1 MFNEF
6 VTTLSTARAVIY
18 RSGSMGIIDKEK
30 NLIFSV
36 GISIFVSQGQMFKI
50 VLIWMGV
57 MNSALHILPAF
68 LISLPDDG
76 QVL

>member
-1 MFNEF
+1 
-6 VTTLSTARAVIY
+6 
-18 RSGSMGIIDKEK
+18 
-30 NLIFSV
+30 LIFSV